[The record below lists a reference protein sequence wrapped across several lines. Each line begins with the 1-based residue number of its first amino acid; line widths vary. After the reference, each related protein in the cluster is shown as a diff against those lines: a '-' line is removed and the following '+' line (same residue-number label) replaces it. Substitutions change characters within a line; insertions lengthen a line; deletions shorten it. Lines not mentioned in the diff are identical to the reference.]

1 MSSNYFYKGISV
13 SQICSNNGNTN
24 VSGYTGMPIT
34 SYTNYSGLRP
44 LTFGYTSGSTDI
56 CNQYTAPN
64 TGIIT
69 ATGSTTGVG
78 VAIPSG
84 ANSCRIISVG
94 GGGGS
99 GGSGGDASSE
109 SYNGDASSA
118 QGGFGGTG
126 GYGSYVY
133 ANVGGAGSQSWVYL
147 TGGTLFTANYQSINA
162 ATANGGSGGSGGG
175 AATANASE
183 NKATSSG
190 GSKGASG
197 MPTTQQANDGNF
209 PILSNYGNPGTQGV
223 VQIIWLYD

>member
-133 ANVGGAGSQSWVYL
+133 ANVSLAG
-147 TGGTLFTANYQSINA
+147 INA
-162 ATANGGSGGSGGG
+162 INVFV
-175 AATANASE
+175 
-183 NKATSSG
+183 
-190 GSKGASG
+190 
-197 MPTTQQANDGNF
+197 GN
-209 PILSNYGNPGTQGV
+209 S
-223 VQIIWLYD
+223 